1 MSSMKEQFWAA
12 RHPPK
17 NPSHLSFNNKV
28 ILVSGANDGLGF
40 QAALKYAQLGASTL
54 ILGVRSKEKGEAAKV
69 SIIQQTQC
77 SNITVMTVDLSTFAS
92 VKDFARR
99 VNEEVPQLH
108 VVLLCAGIMTSKY
121 EKSPDGFEMAL
132 QVNVLSTALM
142 VLLLLPKLQKTVCC
156 DGSIPHLC
164 IVNSLATQEI
174 KPELIPTDNM
184 LIQRLNDASKF
195 DFYAHYYL
203 VKLAARFFVQE
214 LATQKCADPD
224 TMVINCCCPGMCRT
238 KLLREFPLVLRLV
251 MAPYR
256 YVCGRSAEEG
266 SRTLVSATALGS
278 ESNGKLWL
286 NDELPPPGPFMA
298 SQCAADLSPATFQE
312 ILTILRQHCDLEGM
326 L

>member
-142 VLLLLPKLQKTVCC
+142 VLLLLPKLQKTVCS

-214 LATQKCADPD
+214 LATQK
-224 TMVINCCCPGMCRT
+224 
-238 KLLREFPLVLRLV
+238 
-251 MAPYR
+251 
-256 YVCGRSAEEG
+256 SAEEG